1 MELLAYMA
9 LGLIGL
15 TVVVFVHEGGHFLAA
30 RWMGVEVEAFAV
42 GCGISHMP
50 TAVGWLLQNEG

>member
-30 RWMGVEVEAFAV
+30 R
-42 GCGISHMP
+42 
-50 TAVGWLLQNEG
+50 